1 MFCSILIAFGSLR
14 LGMQIWIDL
23 PWYKHPF
30 PKNRF
35 KIATLKQLQTIR
47 SLKLSCLF
55 YHPTLSDPESTL
67 VPDAPSFPRL
77 SGLHALIEDQ
87 EVPLQPAE
95 SKPPATPPSCITAC
109 QHAVRTNLAAQLRS
123 AQTNRRWPD
132 RWSVRSQAH
141 RFSSVNIVSR
151 HPFDSNASPSR
162 ERNSKC
168 ISATPSTV
176 RNSFLKFMLVAEV
189 EPQAPTP

>member
-1 MFCSILIAFGSLR
+1 MFTQFFDTPAKPGYTSITFGSLR
-14 LGMQIWIDL
+14 LGMEIWTDL

-35 KIATLKQLQTIR
+35 KIATPKQLQTIR

-67 VPDAPSFPRL
+67 VPDAPSFPGL

-95 SKPPATPPSCITAC
+95 CKPPATPRLAL
-109 QHAVRTNLAAQLRS
+109 QHANTLYGQTLR
-123 AQTNRRWPD
+123 R
-132 RWSVRSQAH
+132 
-141 RFSSVNIVSR
+141 
-151 HPFDSNASPSR
+151 SR
-162 ERNSKC
+162 EALPRHGRRHAFERDGSGTGRPWRKYLP
-168 ISATPSTV
+168 AGTPRQTGPGIV
-176 RNSFLKFMLVAEV
+176 DERLNPAW
-189 EPQAPTP
+189 ARRTHA